1 MRLLAGGLTDDAAGQ
16 RLGISSRT
24 VSRHMASIM
33 ERLGAT
39 SRFEAG
45 LKAAQRGWL

>member
-1 MRLLAGGLTDDAAGQ
+1 MAA
-16 RLGISSRT
+16 L
-24 VSRHMASIM
+24 M
-33 ERLGAT
+33 ERLCAT